1 MMPFEARTSADS
13 ELNLEEVDSL
23 IQSMRSAAEIAAEQA
38 ESFPALKKNV
48 DRILA
53 SIKMLEINISD
64 VLVLDDE

>member
-1 MMPFEARTSADS
+1 VSDNQF
-13 ELNLEEVDSL
+13 NLEEIDRL
-23 IQSMRSAAEIAAEQA
+23 IQSMKKAAETAAEQA

-64 VLVLDDE
+64 IITLDDE

>member
-1 MMPFEARTSADS
+1 MPFGARTSADS

>member
-1 MMPFEARTSADS
+1 VSDS
-13 ELNLEEVDSL
+13 QFNLEEIDRL
-23 IQSMRSAAEIAAEQA
+23 IQSMKKAAEKAAEQA

-64 VLVLDDE
+64 IITLDDE